1 MSTIMKIICGLII
14 AAVVF
19 ADKIPTSKKP
29 SSIPLIAFIVVVL
42 AIGYIG
48 QATGGIV

>member
-1 MSTIMKIICGLII
+1 MEMLAKGVFIIMVL
-14 AAVVF
+14 AVVF
-19 ADKIPTSKKP
+19 TDKIPTAKKQSP
-29 SSIPLIAFIVVVL
+29 LPLIAFIVVVL